1 MRLGRLLRGAAAE
14 VVAVKRIPKD
24 AVRTVDA
31 LRNIKHEV
39 TVMRLLRNARAR
51 ALPEGS
57 GAAAVAAAEGLAHV
71 AALVDVRISAKSV
84 HIVQIAGGCNLHKL
98 SQIGGPLSALVLAP
112 VARGLAAALVAV
124 HAIGWCHR
132 DVKPENV
139 LLGVNS
145 RALEMLARTDPR
157 RAAANVHVQ
166 LCDFG
171 IASPLPREDEP
182 RLRQLCGSPG
192 FFAPEVRAT
201 PGRLPRARTS
211 NCARAGS

>member
-1 MRLGRLLRGAAAE
+1 MRDEHRKPALARFPREAAPQLWLQQRAPARCRTGR
-14 VVAVKRIPKD
+14 
-24 AVRTVDA
+24 
-31 LRNIKHEV
+31 
-39 TVMRLLRNARAR
+39 RAHQR
-51 ALPEGS
+51 EDL
-57 GAAAVAAAEGLAHV
+57 
-71 AALVDVRISAKSV
+71 

-112 VARGLAAALVAV
+112 VARALAAALVAV

-145 RALEMLARTDPR
+145 HALEMLARTDPR

-201 PGRLPRARTS
+201 PGRLPRART
-211 NCARAGS
+211 

>member
-1 MRLGRLLRGAAAE
+1 MIGDAVE
-14 VVAVKRIPKD
+14 VIAVKRIPKD
-24 AVRTVDA
+24 AVRTVNS
-31 LRNIKHEV
+31 LRNLKHEV

-98 SQIGGPLSALVLAP
+98 LEIGGPLSALVLAP

-192 FFAPEVRAT
+192 FFAPEVRLT

-211 NCARAGS
+211 TCARAGS

>member
-1 MRLGRLLRGAAAE
+1 MIGDAVE
-14 VVAVKRIPKD
+14 VIAVKRIPKD
-24 AVRTVDA
+24 AVRTVNS
-31 LRNIKHEV
+31 LRNLKHEV
-39 TVMRLLRNARAR
+39 TVMRLLRDARAH

-57 GAAAVAAAEGLAHV
+57 GVAAVAAAEGLAHT
-71 AALVDVRISAKSV
+71 AALVDVRLSAKSM

-98 SQIGGPLSALVLAP
+98 LEIGGPLSALVLAP

-145 RALEMLARTDPR
+145 HALEMLARTDPQH
-157 RAAANVHVQ
+157 AAANVHVQ

-171 IASPLPREDEP
+171 VASPLPREDEP

-192 FFAPEVRAT
+192 FFAPEVRLT

-211 NCARAGS
+211 TCARAGS

>member
-1 MRLGRLLRGAAAE
+1 MIGDAVE
-14 VVAVKRIPKD
+14 VIAVKRIPKD
-24 AVRTVDA
+24 AVRTVNS
-31 LRNIKHEV
+31 LRNLKHEV
-39 TVMRLLRNARAR
+39 TVMRLLRDARAH

-57 GAAAVAAAEGLAHV
+57 GVAAVAAAEGLAHT
-71 AALVDVRISAKSV
+71 AALVDVRLCATSM

-98 SQIGGPLSALVLAP
+98 LEIGGPLSALVLAP

-145 RALEMLARTDPR
+145 RALEMLARTDPQH
-157 RAAANVHVQ
+157 AAANVHVQ

-192 FFAPEVRAT
+192 FFAPEVRLT

-211 NCARAGS
+211 TCARAGS